1 MKKYYGFGLIV
12 MLAGCATPLTTTLI
26 PEENNSYTMSASSD
40 SEADALQGGMQ
51 KATEYC
57 QSLGKTIAVSNT
69 SSSYTGGMDPNAK
82 QTLNTITQAVN
93 TNTSYFVP
101 GQSTSQD
108 YTVKIKFICK

>member
-1 MKKYYGFGLIV
+1 MRKIYIGGLII
-12 MLAGCATPLTTTLI
+12 LISGCAAPLTTTLI

-51 KATEYC
+51 KVTEYC
-57 QSLGKTIAVSNT
+57 QTQGKTAVVSTT
-69 SSSYTGGMDPNAK
+69 SSSYTGGMDPDAK
-82 QTLNTITQAVN
+82 QALNTITQAVN
-93 TNTSYFVP
+93 TNSSYYVP